1 MTHTA
6 DRPLPSPLGVL
17 LAVLRAD
24 GETLYLSPELR
35 DLLGPDA
42 LLKPLFW
49 RVVGTHPGVL
59 PAPGR
64 AAQPP
69 TLVEL
74 RTADGQQKSARM
86 YTARLPDAGIDLHS
100 FLLET
105 GQAPLDALGA
115 EQVRQ
120 MLYQL
125 PVAAVGVSLSGALL
139 YANAQAIRNAQMV
152 EGGYKHYLG
161 LNDRQF
167 RLLKLRESA
176 LGRPAGDPETDRP
189 EAGEPDA
196 RDLDFSDP
204 DFSDLDFGNPGFS
217 DVDFSNRGFGTLD
230 THALGDHDRLQTRQR
245 TENLQRA
252 IRERRKISWVD
263 QVQLPGLPP
272 EYWKRS
278 YSPVYDERG
287 ELSMIAGLGTA
298 VTDELHRNA
307 ELELLGLVMQ
317 NSGDAVLVADVAENI
332 EDSRITFANRGASR
346 LLVRHGLRPLV
357 GRSLAEISGLLIS
370 DEQRE
375 QLQQLLRA
383 GRGTSDPVYYAR
395 GTPSERCL
403 ELSVVPGGVVTS
415 RGNHSHLCITI
426 RDITESHRARMLEQG
441 RARALQLAL
450 GGAPL
455 RDVLTALV
463 HTTETQ
469 LPGLIASVMLVRG
482 DQLFY
487 EIAPGLP
494 AEFKAQADGRRIGPG
509 QGPCALAAHTGQS
522 VVAAD
527 FQHDARFPGDWQLAA
542 QYGIRSLWSLPFRG
556 KRGQVLGTFA
566 VYGQVSR
573 VPRPGQLETLR
584 QLADL
589 TALIIES
596 RQASE
601 LLEQVSYHDAL
612 TGLPNRPAFMQ
623 RLEERLGDPGGGKAA
638 VALIDL
644 TGFRTINEAY
654 GQAAGNRLLQQV
666 AGRLH
671 DALMQLDLGVSLKSP
686 PMLARLGGDEFVL
699 LLPDIN
705 HPDELLPLGARL
717 RQAIA
722 APFQVGEQQVTLRVS
737 IGWSLYPEL
746 ATDAVTLISQADT
759 AMYTAR
765 QEGLFERLYSH
776 HGAQWTLSPTT
787 IRAALEVALD
797 QGQMHLAYQPLIG
810 PGGRVRSFEALLRWT
825 HPEYGNI
832 GPDQFIPVAEMS
844 GMIRHIGL
852 WVLGQAARTAL
863 HWPGRALVSVN
874 ISGRQF
880 EHPGFAAEVA
890 GILAQTGLPADR
902 LELELTE
909 SALMTGD
916 GQATVTLKELDEL
929 GVRVALDDYGVGYSN
944 LMRLHTL
951 PISTVKLD
959 RSFTRDLMN
968 HTGADVNPSAAII
981 RSVVGLAHDLGLE
994 VVAEGIETPEQ
1005 LAAVLALGCD
1015 AVQGYFYSRP
1025 VPAPEALRWLLARE
1039 QD

>member
-1 MTHTA
+1 M
-6 DRPLPSPLGVL
+6 
-17 LAVLRAD
+17 AVLGRD
-24 GETLYLSPELR
+24 GETIYLSSELR
-35 DLLGPDA
+35 DLLGLGPDT
-42 LLKPLFW
+42 LQSPLFW
-49 RVVGTHPGVL
+49 SVVSTSENTYSTRVAGPGTGFRESASGAVAETQVGYT
-59 PAPGR
+59 ATD
-64 AAQPP
+64 AETSFPP
-69 TLVEL
+69 TSLVEL
-74 RTADGQQKSARM
+74 HCARGQEKTARM
-86 YTARLPDAGIDLHS
+86 YTVRLPDVGVAIHS

-105 GQAPLDALGA
+105 GENPLDTLNA

-125 PVAAVGVSLSGALL
+125 PVAAVGVSLSGALM
-139 YANAQAIRNAQMV
+139 YVNAQAIRNAQMT
-152 EGGYKHYLG
+152 EGKYQRYLG

-167 RLLKLRESA
+167 KELKLQESVS
-176 LGRPAGDPETDRP
+176 GQPAGES
-189 EAGEPDA
+189 EKQGGSESDA
-196 RDLDFSDP
+196 DGL
-204 DFSDLDFGNPGFS
+204 N
-217 DVDFSNRGFGTLD
+217 
-230 THALGDHDRLQTRQR
+230 AHDRLQTRQR
-245 TENLQRA
+245 SQNLQIA
-252 IRERRKISWVD
+252 IQEKRQVSWID
-263 QVQLPGLPP
+263 QVQLPGLLP

-278 YSPVYDERG
+278 YSPVYNEHGD
-287 ELSMIAGLGTA
+287 LTMIAGLGTG

-307 ELELLGLVMQ
+307 ELELLGHVAQ
-317 NSGDAVLVADVAENI
+317 NSNEAVLVADVTEDI
-332 EDSRITFANRGASR
+332 GDSRITFANRVATR
-346 LLVRHGLRPLV
+346 MLVGHERRPLV
-357 GRSLAEISGLLIS
+357 GRSLAEVSSLLI
-370 DEQRE
+370 DDQQRA
-375 QLQQLLRA
+375 QLRQLLRS
-383 GRGTSDPVYYAR
+383 GRGTSGPVHYAR

-415 RGNHSHLCITI
+415 RGSYSHLCITI
-426 RDITESHRARMLEQG
+426 RDITQAHRARILEHG
-441 RARALQLAL
+441 RARTLQLAL
-450 GGAPL
+450 DGAPL
-455 RDVLTALV
+455 REVLTELV

-494 AEFKAQADGRRIGPG
+494 ATFKALADGRRIGPG
-509 QGPCALAAHTGQS
+509 QGPCALAAHLGQS
-522 VVAAD
+522 VIASD
-527 FQHDARFPGDWQLAA
+527 LQHDSRFPGDWQLAK
-542 QYGIRSLWSLPFRG
+542 QFGIRSLWSVPFRG

-566 VYGQVSR
+566 VYGQMSR
-573 VPRPGQLETLR
+573 VPRPRQLETLQ
-584 QLADL
+584 QLAGL
-589 TALIIES
+589 TALIVES
-596 RQASE
+596 RQATDQ
-601 LLEQVSYHDAL
+601 LERVAYHDAL

-623 RLEERLGDPGGGKAA
+623 QLEERLGDPGSGKAA

-644 TGFRTINEAY
+644 TGFRAINEAY

-671 DALMQLDLGVSLKSP
+671 DTLIQPALGVSLKSL

-699 LLPDIN
+699 LLPDID
-705 HPDELLPLGARL
+705 HPDELLPLSAKL

-722 APFQVGEQQVTLRVS
+722 APFQVGEQEVTLRAS
-737 IGWSLYPEL
+737 IGWSLYPDL
-746 ATDAVTLISQADT
+746 ATDAATLISQADT

-765 QEGLFERLYSH
+765 QEGLFQRLYSH
-776 HGAQWTLSPTT
+776 HGTEWSLSPTT

-797 QGQMHLAYQPLIG
+797 QGQLHLAYQPLVG
-810 PGGRVRSFEALLRWT
+810 PDGQVRSFEALLRWN

-832 GPDQFIPVAEMS
+832 SPDQFIPIAEMS

-863 HWPGRALVSVN
+863 EWPGRALVSVN

-909 SALMTGD
+909 SALMTSD
-916 GQATVTLKELDEL
+916 GQATVTLRELDKL

-944 LMRLHTL
+944 LMRLHTM

-968 HTGADVNPSAAII
+968 DTGSDVNPSAAII
-981 RSVVGLAHDLGLE
+981 RSVVRLAHDLGLE
-994 VVAEGIETPEQ
+994 VVAEGIETSEQ

-1025 VPAPEALRWLLARE
+1025 VPAPEALNWLLARG
-1039 QD
+1039 QL